1 MCAEIG
7 EEQQHHI
14 ATGGGGEQDRE
25 RGLTERSV
33 GGPQQHI
40 VEEEKLCGCPPL
52 IFKKKKV
59 SFVSCDQKENG
70 VGSRNK
76 RKWSTE
82 SGAGGD
88 KSICSFPFS

>member
-14 ATGGGGEQDRE
+14 ATGGGNKIESEVWQNAQSAV
-25 RGLTERSV
+25 LSS
-33 GGPQQHI
+33 I
-40 VEEEKLCGCPPL
+40 SS
-52 IFKKKKV
+52 KKKKTLWMPTPHLQEEV
-59 SFVSCDQKENG
+59 SFVSFDQNENG